1 MSSAVSTGVSVCID
15 RTFQD
20 TDPTAGYVDYVD
32 GTSTGLFSQSGGTVR
47 LSVDSTTKA
56 SGRGR
61 KSLRLTS
68 KASYNHA
75 LVVIDVGHMPGSI
88 CGVWPAL

>member
-1 MSSAVSTGVSVCID
+1 MK
-15 RTFQD
+15 
-20 TDPTAGYVDYVD
+20 
-32 GTSTGLFSQSGGTVR
+32 
-47 LSVDSTTKA
+47 LSVDSKSVA

-75 LVVIDVGHMPGSI
+75 LVVIDVGHMPGNI

>member
-1 MSSAVSTGVSVCID
+1 EA
-15 RTFQD
+15 
-20 TDPTAGYVDYVD
+20 DPTQGYVDYVD
-32 GTSTGLFSQSGGTVR
+32 GTSSGLFSQSGGSVK
-47 LSVDSTTKA
+47 LSVDSSNVA

-61 KSLRLTS
+61 KSVRLTS

-75 LVVIDVGHMPGSI
+75 LIVIDIGHMPADI